1 MVATAAAVEAF
12 GDSAHVMAAI
22 SQEGSAAAV
31 ADRALSALAEPVAT
45 RRRAEAAYR
54 HAAAHDAA
62 AMLRQYA
69 GLLRAAV
76 AL

>member
-1 MVATAAAVEAF
+1 MLRWTHTTASNAHRSARRDNFAF
-12 GDSAHVMAAI
+12 
-22 SQEGSAAAV
+22 GSAAAV
-31 ADRALSALAEPVAT
+31 ADRALAALAEPVAA
-45 RRRAEAAYR
+45 RRRVEAAHRY
-54 HAAAHDAA
+54 AAGHDAP